1 MPGKRTR
8 APRAKRRS
16 RAYRAG
22 RPTMMFTYEPE
33 ALKRLIEA
41 TPSGMAYWANTGP
54 PGTVCEQCS
63 FFVVRHA
70 IPLQLLSL
78 FRGGFRDHGPPLPV
92 GTPSCRHFRPRSL

>member
-63 FFVVRHA
+63 FFGYATQYPYSCYRYFEV
-70 IPLQLLSL
+70 
-78 FRGGFRDHGPPLPV
+78 FRDHGPPLPV
-92 GTPSCRHFRPRSL
+92 GTPSCEHFRPRSL